1 MVYLHRSHLLPRKAK
16 IGDYEDRMAE
26 YLENQPI
33 KGEQKMNR
41 KEIPAW
47 VTYVLLALAI
57 AMCAFG
63 LIRGE
68 WKDVMRK
75 AVAICMECIGIG

>member
-1 MVYLHRSHLLPRKAK
+1 
-16 IGDYEDRMAE
+16 
-26 YLENQPI
+26 
-33 KGEQKMNR
+33 MNR

-47 VTYVLLALAI
+47 VTYVLLDLAI

-63 LIRGE
+63 VIRGE

>member
-1 MVYLHRSHLLPRKAK
+1 
-16 IGDYEDRMAE
+16 
-26 YLENQPI
+26 
-33 KGEQKMNR
+33 MNR

-57 AMCAFG
+57 AMCTFG
-63 LIRGE
+63 VIRGE

>member
-1 MVYLHRSHLLPRKAK
+1 MILK
-16 IGDYEDRMAE
+16 
-26 YLENQPI
+26 END
-33 KGEQKMNR
+33 MNR

-63 LIRGE
+63 VIRGE

-75 AVAICMECIGIG
+75 AIAICMECIGIG

>member
-1 MVYLHRSHLLPRKAK
+1 MFLWIKFKKGPGAGSQGNSPCL
-16 IGDYEDRMAE
+16 
-26 YLENQPI
+26 NQ
-33 KGEQKMNR
+33 ECKMNR

-63 LIRGE
+63 VIRGE

>member
-1 MVYLHRSHLLPRKAK
+1 MGAK
-16 IGDYEDRMAE
+16 ISACQHRLDEHPEKTRKSLSSCYKRGA
-26 YLENQPI
+26 
-33 KGEQKMNR
+33 KMNR

-63 LIRGE
+63 VIRGE